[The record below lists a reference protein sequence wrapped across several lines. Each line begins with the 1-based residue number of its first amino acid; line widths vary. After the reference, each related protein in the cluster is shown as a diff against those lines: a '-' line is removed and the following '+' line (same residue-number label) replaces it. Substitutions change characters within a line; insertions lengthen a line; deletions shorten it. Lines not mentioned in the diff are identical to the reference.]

1 MKKAKFMLMGVAIIG
16 IAGGALA
23 FKAKNFG
30 NTIPTF
36 SVCDVSP
43 TPHIC
48 DLGEVDKVNY
58 TTSFISGAATITVT
72 ATTANPVCTTNA
84 DCKIPALTL
93 YFSN

>member
-1 MKKAKFMLMGVAIIG
+1 MKKAKFMLMGVAFIG
-16 IAGGALA
+16 MAGGALA

-30 NTIPTF
+30 NIIPTF
-36 SVCDVSP
+36 SVCDLSP

-48 DLGEVDKVNY
+48 DLGEVDAINY
-58 TTSFISGAATITVT
+58 TTRAVIGVVTTTIT
-72 ATTANPVCTTNA
+72 ATTANPVCTKNA